1 MYTASSLLLAYTNVS
16 STVELVGPSNDVTQ
30 IAMQT
35 LIMQAQAELNLTEG
49 DFAMFIPDL
58 PTQAPSVVMIA
69 QADQAQNSNQ
79 KNERILGLCS
89 VVDGENNRVE
99 IDPGLDANS
108 YFRHYDKES
117 NMKINF
123 DDAKITIVQQPKH
136 GFLTNGIW
144 DSNKGQFVS
153 QPDDTPQRWLNQYNY
168 WPETGY
174 EGKDFAV
181 ISVEKDGV
189 KVTVYYFLHVTVA
202 VNAHYLCERK
212 EGVWKISSTTP
223 ALDNARLQVLLDA
236 ANINNIVNV
245 TFADLASGAVGQA
258 SGTTITLDT
267 NAAGH
272 GWFIDSTPGL
282 NEEWLPTSNPNEWKA
297 KLGSAAYGKMDM
309 LSVLLHEYGHAL
321 GIEHSADQYDFMG
334 TTLTA
339 GVRRLPSAEELA
351 LMQQLIGEVKTE
363 MASVTTSG
371 SNTDPTQLPLIPL
384 GGFGLAFLG
393 RLRSSRYGSS
403 TVFAD
408 YSTLTTQFEVTAN
421 AKLTNGTFTSANG
434 MPIDNGWATQGSVDF
449 SNGAAT
455 LQEVT
460 TSQTRLNQVFA
471 INPTDRYLSF
481 TLSGSALDN
490 VNGAPDDAFEVAL
503 LDANTGAS
511 LAGALS
517 LTHTDAFLNL
527 QADGTETLASGVTVV
542 TNPDG
547 SRTYRVDLSGIA
559 AGTAVNLSFDLL
571 GFGKASSH
579 ITVSDVRVSGLPTLH
594 DDVAAMNEDGTLA
607 FDPFAQVDNAAL
619 LQLGSHVVD
628 APALG
633 SVSKP
638 TDVPNTYPVKL
649 YQLER
654 QLQVSDCKNVTL
666 AIAQGVR
673 YADVSGNEVVDNY
686 TIEEKFW
693 QFSEAAP
700 ETIGESIIKYVCKA
714 TAQKRK

>member
-1 MYTASSLLLAYTNVS
+1 L
-16 STVELVGPSNDVTQ
+16 
-30 IAMQT
+30 
-35 LIMQAQAELNLTEG
+35 
-49 DFAMFIPDL
+49 
-58 PTQAPSVVMIA
+58 
-69 QADQAQNSNQ
+69 
-79 KNERILGLCS
+79 
-89 VVDGENNRVE
+89 
-99 IDPGLDANS
+99 
-108 YFRHYDKES
+108 
-117 NMKINF
+117 
-123 DDAKITIVQQPKH
+123 
-136 GFLTNGIW
+136 
-144 DSNKGQFVS
+144 
-153 QPDDTPQRWLNQYNY
+153 
-168 WPETGY
+168 
-174 EGKDFAV
+174 
-181 ISVEKDGV
+181 
-189 KVTVYYFLHVTVA
+189 
-202 VNAHYLCERK
+202 
-212 EGVWKISSTTP
+212 
-223 ALDNARLQVLLDA
+223 
-236 ANINNIVNV
+236 
-245 TFADLASGAVGQA
+245 
-258 SGTTITLDT
+258 
-267 NAAGH
+267 
-272 GWFIDSTPGL
+272 
-282 NEEWLPTSNPNEWKA
+282 KA
-297 KLGSAAYGKMDM
+297 GSAAYGKMDM

-321 GIEHSADQYDFMG
+321 GIEHSADQHNYMG

-351 LMQQLIGEVKTE
+351 LMQQLIGEAKVE

-403 TVFAD
+403 NVMPD
-408 YSTLTTQFEVTAN
+408 YSTLVTQYSVTAN

-434 MPIDNGWATQGSVDF
+434 MPVDNGWATQGSVDF
-449 SNGAAT
+449 TGGVAT
-455 LQEVT
+455 LKEVT
-460 TSQTRLNQVFA
+460 TSQTRLNQVFVV
-471 INPTDRYLSF
+471 NPRDRFLSF
-481 TLSGSALDN
+481 TLSGSALDD
-490 VNGAPDDAFEVAL
+490 VTGAPDDAFEVAL
-503 LDANTGAS
+503 LDANTG
-511 LAGALS
+511 LS
-517 LTHTDAFLNL
+517 LLGSTGLSHSDAFLNI
-527 QADGTETLASGVTVV
+527 QADGTEYLGSQASRL
-542 TNPDG
+542 PADG
-547 SRTYRVDLSGIA
+547 TSALPTSRTYRVDLSGIA

-571 GFGKASSH
+571 GFGVASSH

-607 FDPFAQVDNAAL
+607 FDPFAQVDNAAF